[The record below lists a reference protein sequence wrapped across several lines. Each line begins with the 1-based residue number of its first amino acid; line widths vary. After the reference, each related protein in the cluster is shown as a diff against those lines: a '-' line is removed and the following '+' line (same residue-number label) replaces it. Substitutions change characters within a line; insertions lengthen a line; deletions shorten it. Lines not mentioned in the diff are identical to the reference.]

1 MRGKYLNQPI
11 IEAVQIEK
19 VLYQLQQ
26 DGITIPR
33 PSEVRDY
40 LISYP
45 DMTDLLLS
53 ACDLARQ
60 QFDSQ
65 VQLSLEVYHDPE
77 IEDEY
82 LTLYIRQQNYDEDIL
97 DTIEDICALYEGKL
111 AGKSGWFLVTTDF
124 RSP

>member
-1 MRGKYLNQPI
+1 MPGKYLNPTI

-19 VLYQLQQ
+19 VLNQLQQ

-40 LISYP
+40 LIRYS
-45 DMTDLLLS
+45 DMTDLVLS
-53 ACDLARQ
+53 VCGLTRQ

-82 LTLYIRQQNYDEDIL
+82 LTLYVRQRNYDEDIL
-97 DTIEDICALYEGKL
+97 GTIEDIYAQYEGKL
-111 AGKSGWFLVTTDF
+111 TGKSGWFLMTTDF